1 MRFGPTS
8 LQVSSV
14 LAKGLRR
21 PKLRSDV
28 RISEQTVNGETS
40 YVIKN
45 HETNSYNRYGATE
58 YELLRLCD
66 GTRTPLEISEELTKR
81 HPDSPLDEA
90 EVLEFLDSIE
100 PALWERS
107 LGEKNLAVLERIRD
121 ERKGRV
127 DQSSVLY
134 MSFKAWDPNNTL
146 AKLDPYLSWLFT
158 PGFVAFSILLF
169 IASAYLLAGD
179 WARVQQDTASLYN
192 FADKSAYDLW
202 IFWILLLGLG
212 GVHEFGHG
220 LTCKH
225 FGGDVHQM
233 GFLLIYFTPAF
244 YTDTT
249 DILLFTKTSERQW
262 VIFAGIWVE
271 LVFCGLAAL
280 LWHFTLPGTVIN
292 DIAYKLMLLSGIQGA
307 LLNLNP
313 LIKADG
319 YYALSQ
325 FLDMDNLREDSFAY
339 LQAWFDRYFLRHD
352 IDLPPASRRQ
362 RRIFFIFGLCAIL
375 YSTSLLVLVVVFVKN
390 VLVNRLGTEWGYIG
404 TVCVIYFFSR
414 AGIRSAIPKV
424 RAWLRDKKEV
434 WMRWKMTPARG
445 FGAAALALLVFL
457 PPVPSRVS
465 TPMVLEA
472 GKSAHVRAEVPGKI
486 QAVYVHQGDTVKA
499 GQVLATLENPEITS
513 DDRVLSQE
521 LALAAAG
528 VRYGEDRSDPST
540 TANATVKSVRLQQ
553 ELDVANRQV
562 AELELR
568 SPIDGVIETTG
579 VSEMAGQFLA
589 PGEEF
594 AKIVDRSRMRAR
606 ILVRDLDLQ
615 DVQVGAPAR
624 VKVLTY
630 PFRTFGG
637 EVERI
642 MPATSADRPVAETEN
657 LERLGQQLTSYIAVD
672 MEFPNPDGTLKE
684 GMTGT
689 AKISGKSSPLGWQ
702 VARGTWRWLRGQIW

>member
-1 MRFGPTS
+1 M
-8 LQVSSV
+8 
-14 LAKGLRR
+14 
-21 PKLRSDV
+21 
-28 RISEQTVNGETS
+28 
-40 YVIKN
+40 
-45 HETNSYNRYGATE
+45 
-58 YELLRLCD
+58 
-66 GTRTPLEISEELTKR
+66 
-81 HPDSPLDEA
+81 
-90 EVLEFLDSIE
+90 
-100 PALWERS
+100 
-107 LGEKNLAVLERIRD
+107 
-121 ERKGRV
+121 
-127 DQSSVLY
+127 
-134 MSFKAWDPNNTL
+134 
-146 AKLDPYLSWLFT
+146 
-158 PGFVAFSILLF
+158 
-169 IASAYLLAGD
+169 
-179 WARVQQDTASLYN
+179 
-192 FADKSAYDLW
+192 
-202 IFWILLLGLG
+202 
-212 GVHEFGHG
+212 
-220 LTCKH
+220 
-225 FGGDVHQM
+225 
-233 GFLLIYFTPAF
+233 
-244 YTDTT
+244 
-249 DILLFTKTSERQW
+249 
-262 VIFAGIWVE
+262 
-271 LVFCGLAAL
+271 
-280 LWHFTLPGTVIN
+280 
-292 DIAYKLMLLSGIQGA
+292 
-307 LLNLNP
+307 
-313 LIKADG
+313 
-319 YYALSQ
+319 
-325 FLDMDNLREDSFAY
+325 
-339 LQAWFDRYFLRHD
+339 
-352 IDLPPASRRQ
+352 
-362 RRIFFIFGLCAIL
+362 
-375 YSTSLLVLVVVFVKN
+375 LVVVFVKN

-568 SPIDGVIETTG
+568 SPIDGDIETTG

-624 VKVLTY
+624 VKVLPY